1 MFSIKRMLL
10 TELLI
15 INTLTEYPF
24 NVKLISLT
32 FCLDS
37 LSLDFSLI
45 WLTINW
51 NEVKDNSSG
60 W

>member
-45 WLTINW
+45 WLTIN
-51 NEVKDNSSG
+51 
-60 W
+60 